1 MRRRGVLGNFPPA
14 CAARAERMTR
24 LCGDRDRSKR
34 GVELRPQPLAGVATA
49 AALTL
54 TLPTRPRL
62 RCASA
67 FAAAFRA
74 SLRPH
79 LVPQAL
85 CFSFSRSSAERFR
98 SSQLP
103 TPLSP
108 DLSAAQ
114 PSPLLEGLSGLCPV
128 RAWWRRT
135 SPTAPQRKSPKLAHQ
150 GERLSFVAASAA
162 LSPRKAKGG
171 SQRQRRVTSGCM

>member
-1 MRRRGVLGNFPPA
+1 MRRRGGRRNFPPA
-14 CAARAERMTR
+14 CAGRAERMTR
-24 LCGDRDRSKR
+24 LCWGRDRSKL
-34 GVELRPQPLAGVATA
+34 GVELRPQPLARVATA

-54 TLPTRPRL
+54 TLPTRQRL
-62 RCASA
+62 RCATA
-67 FAAAFRA
+67 LAAAFPA

-103 TPLSP
+103 TPPPP
-108 DLSAAQ
+108 DLSAA
-114 PSPLLEGLSGLCPV
+114 PPAPLLEGLSSLCPV

-135 SPTAPQRKSPKLAHQ
+135 SQTAPQRKSPKLDHQ
-150 GERLSFVAASAA
+150 GERFSFVAASAA
-162 LSPRKAKGG
+162 SSPRKAKRG
-171 SQRQRRVTSGCM
+171 SQWQRRVTSGCM

>member
-1 MRRRGVLGNFPPA
+1 MRWHGGRGNFPPA
-14 CAARAERMTR
+14 CAGRAERMTR
-24 LCGDRDRSKR
+24 LCGGRDGSDL
-34 GVELRPQPLAGVATA
+34 GVELRPQPLALVATV

-54 TLPTRPRL
+54 TLSTPPPL
-62 RCASA
+62 RCAWA
-67 FAAAFRA
+67 LAAAFRA

-103 TPLSP
+103 TSPPP
-108 DLSAAQ
+108 DLSAA
-114 PSPLLEGLSGLCPV
+114 PTAPPAPLLEGLSSLCPA

-135 SPTAPQRKSPKLAHQ
+135 SQTAPQRKSPKLAHQ

-162 LSPRKAKGG
+162 SSPRRAKGG
-171 SQRQRRVTSGCM
+171 S